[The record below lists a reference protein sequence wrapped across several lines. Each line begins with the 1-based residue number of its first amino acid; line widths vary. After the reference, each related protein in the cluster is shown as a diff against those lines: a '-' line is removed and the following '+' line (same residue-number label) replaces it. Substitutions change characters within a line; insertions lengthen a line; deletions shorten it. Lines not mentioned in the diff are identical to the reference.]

1 MQIHNGSLAVRFSYD
16 GKMTRKEERESLSRL
31 ADTYRQWNENYRQT
45 GRPFDVI
52 KKNEKKGLIDII
64 GNVPKGE
71 LRSFEAPPFSVEL
84 SPEAQQVLKNK
95 ALEELPESETRFT
108 PVTEGTEYTPVTEI
122 RSEHFLW
129 TEEDGIVETVTEAEE
144 LAARKEIFR
153 QEVTSAISQS
163 IGEILKPRATYEEA
177 FDALYTREGVAW
189 KSSFDDSSYG
199 FTHILTPVNGAFGAL
214 AVHLN
219 DYLEKFG
226 AEDDYYD
233 TLMNALD
240 ELDTGDD
247 NALLR
252 EIRAMVQTVKDGNT
266 IDVQSDEFKRDVQ
279 EAIDETY
286 GVAKK
291 AARRQK
297 DKEDGQTKHQEQ
309 AGLSFLDMERLKAQE
324 DKQLLDKL
332 TGEESKEK
340 PDSAGKVFAQNRKGA
355 EDTDFRDKLRKAD
368 ENVEDKPND
377 SPRMAKATGTSLSK
391 EDTERLA
398 TAYDAWDE
406 ISQRQGWG
414 TTKNENEI

>member
-1 MQIHNGSLAVRFSYD
+1 MQIHNDSLAVRFSYD

-52 KKNEKKGLIDII
+52 RETEKKGLIDII

-71 LRSFEAPPFSVEL
+71 LRSFEAPPFSVEF

-129 TEEDGIVETVTEAEE
+129 TEEAGIVETVTEAEE
-144 LAARKEIFR
+144 LAARKESFR

-252 EIRAMVQTVKDGNT
+252 EIRAMV
-266 IDVQSDEFKRDVQ
+266 
-279 EAIDETY
+279 
-286 GVAKK
+286 
-291 AARRQK
+291 
-297 DKEDGQTKHQEQ
+297 
-309 AGLSFLDMERLKAQE
+309 
-324 DKQLLDKL
+324 
-332 TGEESKEK
+332 
-340 PDSAGKVFAQNRKGA
+340 
-355 EDTDFRDKLRKAD
+355 
-368 ENVEDKPND
+368 
-377 SPRMAKATGTSLSK
+377 
-391 EDTERLA
+391 
-398 TAYDAWDE
+398 
-406 ISQRQGWG
+406 
-414 TTKNENEI
+414 